1 MYDAGDTKCVCVT
14 RTRCDARAAYS
25 RASEQRNLG
34 ALLELALARNALERR
49 HRRVD
54 LRVGARGGRT
64 RRPRYRDR
72 QRRRHRR
79 RLAEGGGRR
88 AVAQHRAPRHPVLRE
103 RRPARAV
110 QVEDVHRLRHAPAVR
125 EPRRAHWPR
134 VRHPRRQQPPRQP
147 RHVHAADVAEPSQ
160 LAPIDVDVN
169 GVEPQPLHQVLRRD
183 VVLPHVSARHA
194 AHRAQALRVED
205 AQPLQQHLR
214 QAPALAAVEEDG
226 EDERLVH
233 RLLARRASPWW
244 S

>member
-103 RRPARAV
+103 RRYAP
-110 QVEDVHRLRHAPAVR
+110 HRNWRT
-125 EPRRAHWPR
+125 
-134 VRHPRRQQPPRQP
+134 
-147 RHVHAADVAEPSQ
+147 HVKP
-160 LAPIDVDVN
+160 VN
-169 GVEPQPLHQVLRRD
+169 SLEISPK
-183 VVLPHVSARHA
+183 VV
-194 AHRAQALRVED
+194 
-205 AQPLQQHLR
+205 
-214 QAPALAAVEEDG
+214 G
-226 EDERLVH
+226 T
-233 RLLARRASPWW
+233 LLYIQ
-244 S
+244 